1 MYGIELRRLPPHN
14 LTCFIFPVLFSKIL
28 WFRKKKQLFRKKN
41 VIAEEELDYIDI
53 GNLED
58 SPRLVFTDEEC
69 GNLIVVN
76 DGGEFT
82 INTSQKRS
90 DGLQ

>member
-1 MYGIELRRLPPHN
+1 MYGIKSRRLPSQN

-28 WFRKKKQLFRKKN
+28 WFRKKNNSSEKKN

-53 GNLED
+53 ENLED
-58 SPRLVFTDEEC
+58 WPRLVFTDEEC
-69 GNLIVVN
+69 GNLIVIN
-76 DGGEFT
+76 DGRELT
-82 INTSQKRS
+82 INTSQKKS